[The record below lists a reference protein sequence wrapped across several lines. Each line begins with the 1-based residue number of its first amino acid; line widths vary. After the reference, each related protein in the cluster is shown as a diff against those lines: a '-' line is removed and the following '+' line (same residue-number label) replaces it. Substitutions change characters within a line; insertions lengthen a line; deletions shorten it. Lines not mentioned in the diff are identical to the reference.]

1 VGRTK
6 MAKLEKEVKEDIKEM
21 LEELGAWQYM
31 PVPNGYGMKG
41 VPDHIAC
48 VPLKIRED
56 MVGQTMG
63 VFVGIEAKQL
73 KKDPSVH
80 QELQLS
86 RIRKAKGMAFVIRG
100 TKDEDGSFSMIKKTL
115 FSVFGRL

>member
-1 VGRTK
+1 
-6 MAKLEKEVKEDIKEM
+6 MAKLEKEVKADIKKM

-48 VPLKIRED
+48 VPLKIRQD
-56 MVGQTMG
+56 MVGQTIG
-63 VFVGIEAKQL
+63 AFVGIEAKQL
-73 KKDPSVH
+73 KKDPSAH
-80 QELQLS
+80 QDLQL
-86 RIRKAKGMAFVIRG
+86 RNIREAKGMSFVIRG
-100 TKDEDGSFSMIKKTL
+100 AEDEDGSFGMVKKTL